1 MAHFNFKVDTEPMAD
16 SIDGVANHVDGTT
29 AAVVAMQTAVVIA
42 EQKGAEKICTNVN
55 YGFYSLIRSQVS
67 QKIAMHKS
75 KADAKIMELQQQ
87 TVSLAAIKS
96 RMEKDY
102 MMLASRYTK
111 LFEGLNKSLR
121 ARIFELDKPV
131 TSFVYK
137 DVVPV
142 ANRTKRLTGTPT
154 TTQSESLTNGQMISV
169 SNTKYNAMRNISSMQ
184 DFIFN
189 SENQK
194 SLIGSILI
202 NEVVSKPTE
211 KFIPVIVSESEGLN
225 VRQTQWQI
233 TQPQVKKNTH
243 TKVESFAYSSLEN
256 MKWKDDDNNNASR
269 VKQEFG
275 NIVAQSSLSERVK
288 KQMLSFIELA
298 KWQKLNQQ

>member
-1 MAHFNFKVDTEPMAD
+1 MAQFNFTVDTEPMAD

-29 AAVVAMQTAVVIA
+29 AAVVAMQTAVIIA
-42 EQKGAEKICTNVN
+42 EEKGAERICNNVN
-55 YGFYSLIRSQVS
+55 YGFYSLIRSQIS
-67 QKIAMHKS
+67 QKIATHKS

-102 MMLASRYTK
+102 MMLARRYTN

-121 ARIFELDKPV
+121 ARIFELDKPS

-137 DVVPV
+137 DVLPV
-142 ANRTKRLTGTPT
+142 ANRTKRLTGTPS
-154 TTQSESLTNGQMISV
+154 TTQMESIAGSQMISV
-169 SNTKYNAMRNISSMQ
+169 SNTKYNAMQNISSMQ

-189 SENQK
+189 SEIQK
-194 SLIGSILI
+194 SLIGSILTK
-202 NEVVSKPTE
+202 ESVSKPTE

-225 VRQTQWQI
+225 VRQSQWQI
-233 TQPQVKKNTH
+233 TQPQLKKNANA
-243 TKVESFAYSSLEN
+243 KVESFAYSSLSN
-256 MKWKDDDNNNASR
+256 MKWTDDDSNNTTR

-275 NIVAQSSLSERVK
+275 NFVNQSSISDRVK
-288 KQMLSFIELA
+288 KQMLSFIESA
-298 KWQKLNQQ
+298 KWQKTN

>member
-1 MAHFNFKVDTEPMAD
+1 MAQFNFKVDTAPMAD
-16 SIDGVANHVDGTT
+16 SIDGVAHHVNGTT

-42 EQKGAEKICTNVN
+42 EQKGAEKICSNVN

-75 KADAKIMELQQQ
+75 RADAKIMELQQQ

-102 MMLASRYTK
+102 MMLASRYTR

-121 ARIFELDKPV
+121 ARVFELDKPV
-131 TSFVYK
+131 TGFVHK
-137 DVVPV
+137 DISPV
-142 ANRTKRLTGTPT
+142 ANRIKRLAGTPS
-154 TTQSESLTNGQMISV
+154 TTQSESLTDSQMISV

-194 SLIGSILI
+194 RLIGSILTR
-202 NEVVSKPTE
+202 EPVSKPTE

-225 VRQTQWQI
+225 VRQTHWQI
-233 TQPQVKKNTH
+233 TQPQLRKNIY

-256 MKWKDDDNNNASR
+256 MKWNDDDSNNMNR
-269 VKQEFG
+269 VKQEFE
-275 NIVAQSSLSERVK
+275 NIVVQSSVSDRVK
-288 KQMLSFIELA
+288 KQMLSFIESA

>member
-1 MAHFNFKVDTEPMAD
+1 MAQFNFTVDTEPMAD

-29 AAVVAMQTAVVIA
+29 AAVVAMQTAVIIA
-42 EQKGAEKICTNVN
+42 EEKGAERICNNVN
-55 YGFYSLIRSQVS
+55 YGFYSLIRSQIS
-67 QKIAMHKS
+67 QKIATHKS

-121 ARIFELDKPV
+121 ARIFELDKPS

-137 DVVPV
+137 DVLPV
-142 ANRTKRLTGTPT
+142 ANRTKRLTGTPS
-154 TTQSESLTNGQMISV
+154 TTQMESIAGSQMISV
-169 SNTKYNAMRNISSMQ
+169 SNTKYNAMQNISSMQ

-189 SENQK
+189 SEIQK
-194 SLIGSILI
+194 SLIGSILTK
-202 NEVVSKPTE
+202 ESVSKPTE

-225 VRQTQWQI
+225 VRQLQWQI
-233 TQPQVKKNTH
+233 TQPQLKKNANA
-243 TKVESFAYSSLEN
+243 KVESFAYSSLSN
-256 MKWKDDDNNNASR
+256 MKWTDDDSNNTTR

-275 NIVAQSSLSERVK
+275 NFVNQSSISDRVK
-288 KQMLSFIELA
+288 KQMLSFIESA
-298 KWQKLNQQ
+298 KWQKTN